1 MAAQEVLVD
10 AAERGF
16 AASGSEKEG
25 KDLIKALPI
34 FKTALLAQVR
44 DDDVAGVMA
53 LSYTLRDGK
62 DLGGG
67 VVLTLGDRALIG
79 WMKGLLKKPLVEAVL
94 LSSIASVEQGVR
106 SPGGRIRSEH
116 PIITVEAESRWEIL
130 YSPDVPADAPL
141 YGLLADLLAG
151 RQKADQL
158 PPLGSQVEG
167 QADRV

>member
-16 AASGSEKEG
+16 AASGSEKER
-25 KDLIKALPI
+25 KDLIKTLPV
-34 FKTALLAQVR
+34 FKTALLAQIR

-79 WMKGLLKKPLVEAVL
+79 WMKGLLKKPVVEAVL
-94 LSSIASVEQGVR
+94 FSSITSVEQGVR
-106 SPGGRIRSEH
+106 PPGGRIRSEH
-116 PIITVEAESRWEIL
+116 PILMVEAESRWEIL
-130 YSPDVPADAPL
+130 YSPDVPAEAPL

-158 PPLGSQVEG
+158 PPLGSQVED

>member
-1 MAAQEVLVD
+1 
-10 AAERGF
+10 
-16 AASGSEKEG
+16 
-25 KDLIKALPI
+25 
-34 FKTALLAQVR
+34 
-44 DDDVAGVMA
+44 MA
-53 LSYTLRDGK
+53 LSYALRDGK

-67 VVLTLGDRALIG
+67 VVLTLGDRVLIG
-79 WMKGLLKKPLVEAVL
+79 WMKGLLRKPVVEAVPF
-94 LSSIASVEQGVR
+94 SSIEQGVR
-106 SPGGRIRSEH
+106 PPGGRIRSEH

-158 PPLGSQVEG
+158 PRLGSQIED